1 MLQTVSLTIKGIVQ
15 GVFYRQM
22 TKEIAIQKG
31 ITGEVKNLPDRS
43 VHIIAT
49 GTEQQLQELIDWC
62 KKGPARAVVSDI
74 AVEKIPLQSFP
85 DFKVTR

>member
-49 GTEQQLQELIDWC
+49 GTEQQLQ
-62 KKGPARAVVSDI
+62 
-74 AVEKIPLQSFP
+74 
-85 DFKVTR
+85 